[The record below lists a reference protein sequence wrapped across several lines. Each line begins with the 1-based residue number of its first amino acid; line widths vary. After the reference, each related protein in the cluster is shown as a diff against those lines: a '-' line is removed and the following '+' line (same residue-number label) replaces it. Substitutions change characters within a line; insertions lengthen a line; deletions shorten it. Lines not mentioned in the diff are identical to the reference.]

1 MDIIK
6 VAMQMELD
14 GQAFYEKG
22 AAATDNPELK
32 KVLLT
37 LAEEEQKHFQVFQQ
51 MAEGNLS
58 EAAASLGEKSETP
71 NVIKSVFQQMVDDGV
86 ESLGGDDV
94 RALWEA
100 ASVIEEKTEAMYR
113 EAATNETD
121 NERRVLLEKIA
132 DEEKSH
138 IYLVDNM
145 LSFVK
150 DPSSFLASAQY
161 KNFMSWEG
169 R

>member
-6 VAMQMELD
+6 FAMQMERD

-22 AAATDNPELK
+22 AAATDNPGLK
-32 KVLLT
+32 KVLAT
-37 LAEEEQKHFQVFQQ
+37 LAEEEEKHFRIFQS

-58 EAAASLGEKSETP
+58 EATNGLAEKSETVA
-71 NVIKSVFQQMVDDGV
+71 VIHSVFQQMVDDGV
-86 ESLGGDDV
+86 ESLVGDDV
-94 RALWEA
+94 RALWEE
-100 ASVIEEKTEAMYR
+100 ASRIEEKSEAMYR
-113 EAATNETD
+113 DAAGNEAD
-121 NERRVLLEKIA
+121 DERRKLFEKIA
-132 DEEKSH
+132 DEEKNH

-145 LSFVK
+145 LSFIR
-150 DPSSFLASAQY
+150 DPSSFMASAQY